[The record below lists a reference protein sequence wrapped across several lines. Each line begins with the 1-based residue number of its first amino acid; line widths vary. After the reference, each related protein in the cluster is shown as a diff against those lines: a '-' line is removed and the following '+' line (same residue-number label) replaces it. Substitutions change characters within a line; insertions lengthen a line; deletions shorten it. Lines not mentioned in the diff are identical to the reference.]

1 MSSGKHLSVEKYCW
15 IKTSLAG
22 NFDSSKDLE
31 TDREIKQIKLK
42 VVLLIVCKESELSF
56 AFSVLI
62 NY

>member
-1 MSSGKHLSVEKYCW
+1 MSSGKHLSVEKYRW

-31 TDREIKQIKLK
+31 TDREMNKLK